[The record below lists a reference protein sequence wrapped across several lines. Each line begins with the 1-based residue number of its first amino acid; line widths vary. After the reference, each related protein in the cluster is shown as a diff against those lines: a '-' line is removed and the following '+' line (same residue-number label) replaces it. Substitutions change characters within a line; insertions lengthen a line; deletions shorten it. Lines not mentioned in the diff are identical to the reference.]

1 MIFTSIPY
9 DSGWQVFVDGKRVD
23 THGILGD
30 STNENETEG
39 SLVAFSVKDAGTHKI
54 ELKYRPTAF
63 TFGLTLSIVGIVI
76 LILLCI
82 FEKKINKFA
91 TRILCPIVIPEYI
104 EEAEVLES
112 AEEKS
117 ESSINSETLD
127 RLPQAEALDI
137 TEMSASE
144 KSEPTEAIDENN
156 FNDGGN

>member
-1 MIFTSIPY
+1 M
-9 DSGWQVFVDGKRVD
+9 
-23 THGILGD
+23 L
-30 STNENETEG
+30 EG
-39 SLVAFSVKDAGTHKI
+39 
-54 ELKYRPTAF
+54 
-63 TFGLTLSIVGIVI
+63 
-76 LILLCI
+76 
-82 FEKKINKFA
+82 
-91 TRILCPIVIPEYI
+91 
-104 EEAEVLES
+104 